1 MKMKI
6 AFHGAAR
13 TVTGSKH
20 LITLKSGI
28 KILLDCG
35 MFQGMGKET
44 DGMNRDFGFIAS
56 DVDVMILSHA
66 HIDHSGLIPK
76 LVSEGFAGK
85 IYCTPATK
93 ELAAIL
99 LEDSAEIQRSDT
111 KFINKRRLKQGLPLY
126 EPLYS
131 VDDVTIAIRAFET
144 IDYDQWSQVLPGIEV
159 MFTDAGHIIGS
170 AAVNLKIT
178 DNNELTRICFSG
190 DVGRYRD
197 VILRSPSVFPQADYL
212 LLESTYGNK
221 LHDEVYSTPDNLLKW
236 IQHTCSVKKGKL
248 IIPAFSVGRTQEIL
262 YDLNQLSLE
271 KRLPKVP
278 VYVDSPLSREATQM
292 IKNYPQ
298 YFNSRIK
305 KVMES
310 DDDPFD
316 FEGLNYIKTVDESKN
331 LNYLEQPCVIISA
344 SGMADAGRV
353 KHHIMNNI
361 SGAQNTILMVGYC
374 EPRSLGGR
382 LSNGDKVV
390 RIFGEEFDVVA
401 EVGSL
406 RSMSAHGDY
415 DDLCQFIS
423 CQDVTQIKTL
433 FLVHGEYDV
442 QQDFS
447 KRLERKGFKDVQI
460 PDLHEE
466 KNLI

>member
-1 MKMKI
+1 MTI
-6 AFHGAAR
+6 SFHGAAR

-20 LITLKSGI
+20 LLVTDEGKR
-28 KILLDCG
+28 ILLDCG

-44 DGMNRDFGFIAS
+44 DAYNRDFGFVAS
-56 DVDVMILSHA
+56 EVDVLVLSHA

-76 LVSEGFAGK
+76 LVSEGFRGQ
-85 IYCTPATK
+85 IFCTPATK
-93 ELAAIL
+93 DLAAIL
-99 LEDSAEIQRSDT
+99 LEDSAEIQRADT
-111 KFINKRRLKQGLPLY
+111 KFINKRRVKQGLPLY

-131 VDDVTIAIRAFET
+131 LDHVALAMTLFET
-144 IDYDQWSQVLPGIEV
+144 VEYGQWHSIIAGVEI

-170 AAVNLKIT
+170 AAVTLKIVEKGKT
-178 DNNELTRICFSG
+178 TSICFSG

-197 VILRSPSVFPQADYL
+197 VILRSPANFPAVDYL

-236 IQHTCSVKKGKL
+236 VQHTCSVKKGKL

-278 VYVDSPLSREATQM
+278 IYVDSPLSREATEV
-292 IKNYPQ
+292 IKSYPQ
-298 YFNSRIK
+298 YFNKRIQ
-305 KVMES
+305 KVMEH

-316 FEGLNYIKTVDESKN
+316 FEGLNYVKTVDESKG
-331 LNYLEQPCVIISA
+331 LNFLEQPCVIISA

-361 SGAQNTILMVGYC
+361 GNEKNTILMVGYC

-382 LSNGDKVV
+382 LMHGDKEV
-390 RIFGEEFDVVA
+390 RIFGEEFEVKA
-401 EVGSL
+401 EIGSL

-423 CQDVTQIKTL
+423 CQNAATVRQL

-442 QQDFS
+442 QQDFA

-460 PDLHEE
+460 PDLHET
-466 KNLI
+466 KQLQ